1 MMGKPK
7 KSEEDLDN
15 PEPRKVECCCCD
27 CKCSDEATQ
36 DETCCICA
44 PIKCGIHTIGY
55 VAIALALY
63 LTLNAMTQYLN
74 IYFAWWYTTILI
86 AIYVFVWVGVYF
98 FWRFIY
104 FKSYKDQKD
113 ARGKLV
119 LACILVLI
127 GLVAAL
133 VWTVFYIT
141 QIYDQPEV
149 YTTPEPWDE
158 DSYIKQSHK

>member
-1 MMGKPK
+1 M
-7 KSEEDLDN
+7 
-15 PEPRKVECCCCD
+15 
-27 CKCSDEATQ
+27 
-36 DETCCICA
+36 
-44 PIKCGIHTIGY
+44 
-55 VAIALALY
+55 AIALALY

-133 VWTVFYIT
+133 VWTIFYIT
-141 QIYDQPEV
+141 
-149 YTTPEPWDE
+149 
-158 DSYIKQSHK
+158 